1 MKRILEK
8 YEEARKARAKDA
20 KKMEDLKHSVSNR
33 RNSFPVGHVFPDT
46 PVMEENQRPG
56 WHFFYTP
63 LGTASTET
71 LELVRILL
79 VREFGTIDFKPSTHF
94 ESPFEFRM
102 TLRQKLKDNTGD
114 EDVIDHLIQVY
125 LRRDPKVQRNMV
137 YFKLLKTDSKLAWI
151 KIWKKMFALFHVYG
165 IADDKNMADLLQSQA
180 LRLGPNHS
188 VPRDEFGRLVKVVPR
203 LEGEESDEAKSPDV
217 AEAGGEGELREVKTA
232 APSAGPAACAGALL
246 CGAGAAD
253 LVE

>member
-114 EDVIDHLIQVY
+114 EDVIDHLI
-125 LRRDPKVQRNMV
+125 LV

-151 KIWKKMFALFHVYG
+151 KIWKKMFAAFHIYG